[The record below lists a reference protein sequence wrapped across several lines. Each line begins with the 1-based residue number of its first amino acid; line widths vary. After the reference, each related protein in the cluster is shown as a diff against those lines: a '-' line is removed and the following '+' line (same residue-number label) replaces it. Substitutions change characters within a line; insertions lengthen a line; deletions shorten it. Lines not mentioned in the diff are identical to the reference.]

1 MRNAAYRT
9 VAKSLPRSQLFFLI
23 SLFQANYIFNDF
35 FVYNPSDNKVS
46 SREVTV
52 VRLMSDG
59 RSIITSDGLKP
70 GDLIVSAGIHYIENG
85 EIVKPLPVASETN
98 IGGLL

>member
-1 MRNAAYRT
+1 
-9 VAKSLPRSQLFFLI
+9 
-23 SLFQANYIFNDF
+23 
-35 FVYNPSDNKVS
+35 
-46 SREVTV
+46 
-52 VRLMSDG
+52 MSDG

-85 EIVKPLPVASETN
+85 ETVKPLPVASETN